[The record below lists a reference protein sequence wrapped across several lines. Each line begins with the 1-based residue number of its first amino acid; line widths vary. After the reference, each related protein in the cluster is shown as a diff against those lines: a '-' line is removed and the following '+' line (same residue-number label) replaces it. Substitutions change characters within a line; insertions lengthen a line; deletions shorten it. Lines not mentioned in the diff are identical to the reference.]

1 MTPTQNAAQGLQ
13 EVKTLSLLELIQNG
27 GLGGQLI
34 IGVLFVLL
42 LVVFYIYFERLFAI
56 RAAVRYD
63 ANFMPKIRTYIVS
76 GKIDGAQN
84 LCMQEDKPVARML
97 SKGIA
102 RIGRPLED
110 INTAI
115 ENAGRIEVYKLE
127 KNVSILATIAGAAP
141 MIGFLGTVIGMILS
155 IFEISNAGGNIDMK
169 LLSDGLYTAM
179 TTTVAGLI
187 VGIIGYITYNHL
199 VVKTNKAVYL
209 MESTALEFLDLLNE
223 PA

>member
-1 MTPTQNAAQGLQ
+1 M
-13 EVKTLSLLELIQNG
+13 
-27 GLGGQLI
+27 
-34 IGVLFVLL
+34 LFVLL

-63 ANFMPKIRTYIVS
+63 ANFMPQIRTYIVS

-115 ENAGRIEVYKLE
+115 ENR
-127 KNVSILATIAGAAP
+127 T
-141 MIGFLGTVIGMILS
+141 
-155 IFEISNAGGNIDMK
+155 
-169 LLSDGLYTAM
+169 
-179 TTTVAGLI
+179 
-187 VGIIGYITYNHL
+187 H
-199 VVKTNKAVYL
+199 
-209 MESTALEFLDLLNE
+209 
-223 PA
+223 

>member
-63 ANFMPKIRTYIVS
+63 ANFMPQIRTYIVS

-187 VGIIGYITYNHL
+187 VGIIRYITYNHL